1 MENRQGGLMYAA
13 RESQND
19 GSCGCHQPCP
29 QACQREHW
37 GIYEYPLA
45 MAYAPMQRFRGLY
58 DPRTALHRG
67 TMFCELD
74 LPLEAAY
81 GGRNTGGCGSRCGE
95 ERRGRSGCGC
105 GCGNRSR

>member
-1 MENRQGGLMYAA
+1 MENEQGGLMYADNGP
-13 RESQND
+13 RSH
-19 GSCGCHQPCP
+19 GSCGCQQSCP
-29 QACQREHW
+29 QVSQREQW

-45 MAYAPMQRFRGLY
+45 MVYAPLQTFRGLY

-81 GGRNTGGCGSRCGE
+81 GGRNTGGCGSN
-95 ERRGRSGCGC
+95 RRGCGC
-105 GCGNRSR
+105 ANRNRYEGQR